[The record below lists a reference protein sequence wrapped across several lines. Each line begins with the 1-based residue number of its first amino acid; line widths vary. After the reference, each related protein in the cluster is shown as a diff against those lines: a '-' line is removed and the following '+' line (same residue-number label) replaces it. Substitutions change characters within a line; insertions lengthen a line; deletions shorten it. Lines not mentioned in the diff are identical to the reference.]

1 MSTQWGQDPY
11 GPSSERYDPY
21 GSSASAD
28 PYGSAEQHEA
38 ADPYGTADPHGTAD
52 PYGAAD
58 PYGGADPYGAADP
71 HGAPQRGAGVQD
83 PYASLPSGLSQGRYA
98 APGYAVAVQPA
109 PPSSGLGIAGF
120 VVGLL
125 GLTLCGTLVSPVGLV
140 LSILGM
146 RETSP
151 TATPPKG
158 GRGLTITGLIL
169 SIIGTVALLLIIAY
183 FVVMFVIAGVA
194 AGSGY

>member
-28 PYGSAEQHEA
+28 PYGNAEQHEA
-38 ADPYGTADPHGTAD
+38 ADPYGTADRHGT
-52 PYGAAD
+52 
-58 PYGGADPYGAADP
+58 ADPYGAADP

-83 PYASLPSGLSQGRYA
+83 PYASAPSGLSQGSYA
-98 APGYAVAVQPA
+98 APGYAVTVQPA

>member
-11 GPSSERYDPY
+11 GPSSERYGPY

-38 ADPYGTADPHGTAD
+38 ADPYGTADP
-52 PYGAAD
+52 
-58 PYGGADPYGAADP
+58 YGAADP
-71 HGAPQRGAGVQD
+71 HGAPQRGAGVPD

-120 VVGLL
+120 VIGLL

-151 TATPPKG
+151 TATSPKG

>member
-11 GPSSERYDPY
+11 GTSSERYDPY

-28 PYGSAEQHEA
+28 PYGSAEHHGA
-38 ADPYGTADPHGTAD
+38 ADPF
-52 PYGAAD
+52 GAAD
-58 PYGGADPYGAADP
+58 PYGSADLHGVAEPYGTADQYGAADL
-71 HGAPQRGAGVQD
+71 HGTPQRGAGVQD
-83 PYASLPSGLSQGRYA
+83 PYASLTSGLSQGYYA

-120 VVGLL
+120 VIGLL